1 MKKTKIICT
10 MGPNT
15 NDRELMKKLVENGMD
30 IARFNFSHGDH
41 EEQKSRMDMLKAIR
55 EELGKPVA
63 ILLDTKGP
71 EIRTGAIKDD
81 KKIKLAEG
89 QKFILTT
96 KEVEGDENRVSIT
109 YEGLVE
115 DVEIGKKILIE
126 LVEDVEIGKKIL
138 IDDGLIELEV
148 KNITDTD
155 IICCVINGG
164 ELVQKKGVNV
174 PNVPVRLPALTEKDR
189 KDIIFGVEQGVDF
202 IAASFV
208 RSAEG
213 VLEIKALLKE
223 CGAPYLPVIAKIENA
238 EGIKNIDEIIRCAD
252 GIMVAR
258 GDLGVEIPAEEVP
271 YLQKMLI
278 QKCNSNYKPVITATQ
293 MLDSMM
299 RNPRPTRA
307 EVTDV
312 ANAVY
317 DGTDAVMLSGETAQG
332 KYPLEALQMMVHII
346 ENTEEHLDYDMLLE
360 KAQTQRKK
368 GISSAIGYSSVAT
381 AASLNA
387 KCIITPTV
395 SGATARVVSKFRPK
409 ADIIGVSPSEETLR
423 KMQIYRGVY
432 PIKSI
437 QLETTEDICEESINL
452 VSAKQLV
459 EAGDIVVLTAGI
471 PARTGQK
478 AKDGMSNM
486 MRIAIV
492 E

>member
-15 NDRELMKKLVENGMD
+15 NDRGMMKRLAEEGMD

-41 EEQKSRMDMLKAIR
+41 EEQKMRMDMLKSIR
-55 EELGKPVA
+55 EEIGKPIA

-71 EIRTGAIKDD
+71 EIRTGLLKGGEKVELKDGD
-81 KKIKLAEG
+81 S
-89 QKFILTT
+89 FVLTT
-96 KEVEGDENRVSIT
+96 QEIEGDASRVSIT
-109 YEGLVE
+109 YDGLCE
-115 DVEIGKKILIE
+115 DVEIGS
-126 LVEDVEIGKKIL
+126 KIL

-148 KNITDTD
+148 VKIVGTEIFCT
-155 IICCVINGG
+155 VINGG
-164 ELVQKKGVNV
+164 ELGQRKGVNV

-189 KDIIFGVEQGVDF
+189 NDIAFGAEQGVDF

-213 VLEIKALLKE
+213 VLAIKALLKE
-223 CGAPYLPVIAKIENA
+223 CNAPDIPVIAKIENA
-238 EGIKNIDEIIRCAD
+238 EGIKNIDEIIHCAD

-278 QKCNSNYKPVITATQ
+278 QKCNDNYKPVITATQ

-332 KYPLEALQMMVHII
+332 KYPVEALQMMVHIV
-346 ENTEEHLDYDMLLE
+346 ENTEEHLDYKALLK
-360 KAQTQRKK
+360 KAQDKRKRS
-368 GISSAIGYSSVAT
+368 ISSAIGYSSVAT
-381 AASLNA
+381 AANLDA

-395 SGATARVVSKFRPK
+395 TGATARVVSKMKPQ
-409 ADIIGVSPSEETLR
+409 AQIIGVTPNEEILR
-423 KMQIYRGVY
+423 RMQIYWGVQ
-432 PIKSI
+432 PIKSV
-437 QLETTEDICEESINL
+437 TMDNTEDICDEAINL
-452 VSAKQLV
+452 TQAKRIV
-459 EAGDIVVLTAGI
+459 EAGDIVILTAGL
-471 PARTGQK
+471 PSPVGKRS
-478 AKDGMSNM
+478 KDGISNM
-486 MRIAIV
+486 MRIAVV

>member
-55 EELGKPVA
+55 EEAGKPIA

-71 EIRTGAIKDD
+71 EIRTGVIKDD
-81 KKIKLAEG
+81 KKVTLVEG
-89 QKFILTT
+89 QKFTLTT
-96 KEVEGDENRVSIT
+96 KEVEGDANRVSIT
-109 YEGLVE
+109 YEG
-115 DVEIGKKILIE
+115 

-155 IICCVINGG
+155 IICRVINGG
-164 ELVQKKGVNV
+164 ELGQKKGVNV

-189 KDIIFGVEQGVDF
+189 QDIIFGVEQGVDF

-223 CGAPYLPVIAKIENA
+223 CGAPHLPVIAKIENA

-346 ENTEEHLDYDMLLE
+346 ENTEEHLDYETLLG
-360 KAQTQRKK
+360 KAQAHRKK

-387 KCIITPTV
+387 KCIVTPTV

-409 ADIIGVSPSEETLR
+409 APIIGVSPSALTLR
-423 KMQIYRGVY
+423 KMQLYRGVY

-437 QLETTEDICEESINL
+437 QLETTEDICEEAINL
-452 VSAKQLV
+452 VSAKKIV
-459 EAGDIVVLTAGI
+459 EPGDIVVLTAGI
-471 PARTGQK
+471 PARSEGV
-478 AKDGMSNM
+478 AKEGISNM
-486 MRIAIV
+486 MRIAVV

>member
-1 MKKTKIICT
+1 MRKTKIVCT

-15 NDRELMKKLVENGMD
+15 NDRELMKKMVEKGMN

-41 EEQKSRMDMLKAIR
+41 EEQKSRMDMLKGIR

-71 EIRTGAIKDD
+71 EIRTGVLKGD
-81 KKIKLAEG
+81 KKVFLEEG
-89 QKFILTT
+89 DTFTLTT
-96 KEVEGDENRVSIT
+96 EEIEGDNKRVSVS

-115 DVEIGKKILIE
+115 DVEP
-126 LVEDVEIGKKIL
+126 GKKIL

-148 KNITDTD
+148 KGINGTEIT
-155 IICCVINGG
+155 CKVLNGG
-164 ELVQKKGVNV
+164 ELGSKKGVNV
-174 PNVPVRLPALTEKDR
+174 PNVPVRLPALTQKDR
-189 KDIIFGVEQGVDF
+189 EDIIFGVEQGVDF

-208 RSAEG
+208 RSVEG

-223 CGAPYLPVIAKIENA
+223 CGAPFLPVIAKIENA
-238 EGIKNIDEIIRCAD
+238 EGSRNIDEIIHCAD

-278 QKCNSNYKPVITATQ
+278 KKCNDNFKPVITATQ

-332 KYPLEALQMMVHII
+332 KYPLEALEMMVHIV
-346 ENTEEHLDYDMLLE
+346 ENTEEHLDYDILLE
-360 KAQTQRKK
+360 KAQEHRRK

-381 AASLNA
+381 AMNLNA
-387 KCIITPTV
+387 KCIITPTL
-395 SGATARVVSKFRPK
+395 SGATARVVSKFKPK
-409 ADIIGVSPSEETLR
+409 ADIIGVTPNEATLR
-423 KMQIYRGVY
+423 KMQIYWGVL

-437 QLETTEDICEESINL
+437 EYHTTEDICNDAIDL
-452 VSAKQLV
+452 VNAKQLV
-459 EAGDIVVLTAGI
+459 ETGDIVVLTAGI
-471 PARTGQK
+471 PSPVMKKTR
-478 AKDGMSNM
+478 DGVSNM
-486 MRIAIV
+486 MKIAVI

>member
-41 EEQKSRMDMLKAIR
+41 EEQKGRMDMLKAIR
-55 EELGKPVA
+55 EETGKPVA

-71 EIRTGAIKDD
+71 EIRTGVLKDE
-81 KKIKLAEG
+81 KKVTLNAG
-89 QKFILTT
+89 QTFTLTT
-96 KEVEGDENRVSIT
+96 DDIEGDEKRVSIT
-109 YEGLVE
+109 YDG
-115 DVEIGKKILIE
+115 

-155 IICCVINGG
+155 IICSVINGG
-164 ELVQKKGVNV
+164 ELGQRKGVNV

-189 KDIIFGVEQGVDF
+189 QDIMFGVEQGVDF

-213 VLEIKALLKE
+213 VLAIKALLKE

-238 EGIKNIDEIIRCAD
+238 EGIKNIDEIIHCAD

-278 QKCNSNYKPVITATQ
+278 QKCNDNYKPVITATQ

-332 KYPLEALQMMVHII
+332 RYPLEALQMMVHIV
-346 ENTEEHLDYDMLLE
+346 ESTEEHLDYDLLLE
-360 KAQTQRKK
+360 KAQVHRKK
-368 GISSAIGYSSVAT
+368 GVSSAIGYSTVAT

-387 KCIITPTV
+387 KCIITPTI
-395 SGATARVVSKFRPK
+395 SGATARVVSKFKPK
-409 ADIIGVSPSEETLR
+409 APIIGVTPNDATLR
-423 KMQIYRGVY
+423 RMQIFRGVY
-432 PIKSI
+432 PVKSI
-437 QLETTEDICEESINL
+437 ELDSTEDICEDAINL
-452 VSAKQLV
+452 VRAKQIV

-471 PARTGQK
+471 PSPSITRAR
-478 AKDGMSNM
+478 DGMSNM

>member
-1 MKKTKIICT
+1 MRKTKIVCT

-15 NDRELMKKLVENGMD
+15 NDRELMKKMVEKGMN

-41 EEQKSRMDMLKAIR
+41 EEQKSRMDMLKGIR

-71 EIRTGAIKDD
+71 EIRTGVLKGD
-81 KKIKLAEG
+81 KKVFLEEG
-89 QKFILTT
+89 DTFTLTT
-96 KEVEGDENRVSIT
+96 EEIEGDNKRVSVSF
-109 YEGLVE
+109 EGLVE
-115 DVEIGKKILIE
+115 DVEP
-126 LVEDVEIGKKIL
+126 GKKIL

-148 KNITDTD
+148 KGINGTEIT
-155 IICCVINGG
+155 CKVLNGG
-164 ELVQKKGVNV
+164 ELGSKKGVNV
-174 PNVPVRLPALTEKDR
+174 PNVPVRLPALTQKDR
-189 KDIIFGVEQGVDF
+189 EDIIFGVEQGVDF

-208 RSAEG
+208 RSVEG

-223 CGAPYLPVIAKIENA
+223 CGAPFLPVIAKIENA
-238 EGIKNIDEIIRCAD
+238 EGIRNIDEIIHCAD

-278 QKCNSNYKPVITATQ
+278 KKCNDNFKPVITATQ

-332 KYPLEALQMMVHII
+332 KYPLEALEMMVHIV
-346 ENTEEHLDYDMLLE
+346 ENTEEHLDYDILLE
-360 KAQTQRKK
+360 KAQEHRRK

-381 AASLNA
+381 AMNLNA
-387 KCIITPTV
+387 KCIITPTL
-395 SGATARVVSKFRPK
+395 SGATARVVSKFKPK
-409 ADIIGVSPSEETLR
+409 ADIIGVTPNEATLR
-423 KMQIYRGVY
+423 KMQIYWGVL

-437 QLETTEDICEESINL
+437 EYHTTEDICNDAIDL
-452 VSAKQLV
+452 VNAKQLV
-459 EAGDIVVLTAGI
+459 ETGDIVVLTAGI
-471 PARTGQK
+471 PSPVMKKTR
-478 AKDGMSNM
+478 DGVSNM
-486 MRIAIV
+486 MKIAVI

>member
-15 NDRELMKKLVENGMD
+15 NDKTLMRKLVEHGMD

-41 EEQKSRMDMLKAIR
+41 EEQKGRMDSLKQIR

-71 EIRTGAIKDD
+71 EIRTGVLKDG
-81 KKIKLAEG
+81 KKVTLEQG
-89 QKFILTT
+89 QIFTLTVDP
-96 KEVEGDENRVSIT
+96 VEGDHTKVSIT
-109 YEGLVE
+109 YDGLVE
-115 DVEIGKKILIE
+115 DVEIGKH
-126 LVEDVEIGKKIL
+126 IL

-148 KNITDTD
+148 KNITDKD
-155 IICCVINGG
+155 IVCIVINGG
-164 ELVQKKGVNV
+164 ELGQKKGVNV

-189 KDIIFGVEQGVDF
+189 EDIIFGVKQGVDF

-213 VLEIKALLKE
+213 VLAIKALLKE
-223 CGAPYLPVIAKIENA
+223 CGAPYIPVIAKIENA
-238 EGIKNIDEIIRCAD
+238 EGIKNIDEIIHCAD

-278 QKCNSNYKPVITATQ
+278 QKCNDNYKPVITATQ

-317 DGTDAVMLSGETAQG
+317 DGTDVVMLSGETAQG
-332 KYPLEALQMMVHII
+332 KYPLEALDMMVHII
-346 ENTEEHLDYDMLLE
+346 ENTEKHLDYNLLLE
-360 KAQTQRKK
+360 KAQKNRKK
-368 GISSAIGYSSVAT
+368 SISSAISYSSVAT
-381 AASLNA
+381 ATSLQA

-395 SGATARVVSKFRPK
+395 SGATARMVSKFFPK
-409 ADIIGVSPSEETLR
+409 AMVVGVTPNDSTLR

-432 PIKSI
+432 PLRS
-437 QLETTEDICEESINL
+437 LPMDRTEDICEDAISL
-452 VSAKQLV
+452 VKARQLV
-459 EAGDIVVLTAGI
+459 EPGDIVVMTAGI
-471 PARTGQK
+471 PSPAVRREREGI
-478 AKDGMSNM
+478 SNM